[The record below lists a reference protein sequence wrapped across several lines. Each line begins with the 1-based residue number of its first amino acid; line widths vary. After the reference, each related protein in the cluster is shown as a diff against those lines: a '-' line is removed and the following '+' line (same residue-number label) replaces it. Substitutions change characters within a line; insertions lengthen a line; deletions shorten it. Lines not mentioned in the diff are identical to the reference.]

1 MPWWS
6 VLIDAPVQCLTRDS
20 STLSPDQRG
29 MQLAGAH
36 ALSGVSMQVNL
47 SLTSSVCV
55 ELDFATLPIMSTC
68 VPLSFFC
75 GAWSWQ
81 DQLTSSYLLTTV
93 KSKACLHPLLLAQS
107 KRDTNRQFRGDHLQT
122 SFQVLTRKRATPR
135 LVTQTMSFCL
145 FPRGAYVGVLSSW
158 SLPNV
163 VSLTSSL
170 PWNSVVVIAMPAPSR
185 RKTFFSPPR

>member
-107 KRDTNRQFRGDHLQT
+107 KRDTNRQSRGDRPKWADIKI
-122 SFQVLTRKRATPR
+122 F
-135 LVTQTMSFCL
+135 
-145 FPRGAYVGVLSSW
+145 VLSSW
-158 SLPNV
+158 DALSIHSISIIFAAYVLILSFVQPDK
-163 VSLTSSL
+163 L
-170 PWNSVVVIAMPAPSR
+170 AM
-185 RKTFFSPPR
+185 TN